1 MVKIILWAVN
11 RLVIQSTFVANQSLF
26 LSQASHLAFVQVP
39 FGPGVVEQY
48 IVERA
53 QSGDLV
59 IPQDIPLAAL
69 LLFEEG
75 VVISHMIP
83 LFSDSNI
90 GESLVNRNLMTDF
103 RDFGLM
109 TVSPN
114 PFGLKKKNKSLCE
127 CVCLGVDSTFKVRYL
142 KALNDRYTFQ

>member
-48 IVERA
+48 IVEHA

-59 IPQDIPLAAL
+59 ITQNIPLVAL
-69 LLFEEG
+69 LLPEG
-75 VVISHMIP
+75 VVVISHMIP
-83 LFSDSNI
+83 LFSNSNI

-103 RDFGLM
+103 RDFGM
-109 TVSPN
+109 VTGSRK
-114 PFGLKKKNKSLCE
+114 PFGERPFANAFDQELIRLSK
-127 CVCLGVDSTFKVRYL
+127 
-142 KALNDRYTFQ
+142 